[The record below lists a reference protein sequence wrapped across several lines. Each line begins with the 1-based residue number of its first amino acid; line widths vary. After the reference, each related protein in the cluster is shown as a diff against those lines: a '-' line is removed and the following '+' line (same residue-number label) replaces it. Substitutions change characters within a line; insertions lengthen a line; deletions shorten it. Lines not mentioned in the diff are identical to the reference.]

1 MAELILRWPTMGRIL
16 RQCCCKFQPLRFLP
30 PASVLGASH
39 WDNQRTARR
48 IALPTNTGSASL
60 NVASISVQGD
70 FAQDNTCNT
79 TIQAGHNCEISVTFT
94 PTVTGT
100 RSGVVTI
107 ADNAVNSPQKVSLSG
122 SGTIATTTTLSSSL
136 NPSSYGK
143 PVTFTAAVSS
153 VVARPRARFSS

>member
-1 MAELILRWPTMGRIL
+1 MADYGANT
-16 RQCCCKFQPLRFLP
+16 
-30 PASVLGASH
+30 ASVLLQVPAVALSPSSLSFSGQAI
-39 WDNQRTARR
+39 RTTSAPQG
-48 IALPTNTGSASL
+48 ITLTNTGSASL

-153 VVARPRARFSS
+153 VAGTPTGKVQFLNGATV